1 MKENQ
6 PTRES
11 IATIILNRL
20 NEAAERSE
28 ELAIRL
34 SDKLTP
40 VMQDRPEEDKED
52 KPETEYPPLFTAM
65 RARLEDI
72 ERSLDII
79 SRVIDKTEI

>member
-20 NEAAERSE
+20 NEAAARSE

-52 KPETEYPPLFTAM
+52 KPEAEYPPLFTDM

-79 SRVIDKTEI
+79 SKVIDRTEI